1 MRQPVL
7 FIGHGS
13 PMNAIENNVFH
24 QQWQT
29 LGRTLPRPRAILCI
43 SAHWET
49 NEAAVTA
56 SAQPAT
62 MHDFGGFPPALHAVR
77 YGAPGDPALAARI
90 AALLAPEPVDLDAER
105 GLDHGS
111 WGVIL
116 PMHPDADIP
125 VLQLSLA
132 RGRSG
137 AWHLALAR
145 RLAVLRNEGVLILAS
160 GNFVHNLGLLRWPL
174 DRAEPWAERA
184 QARFNQWLDSDDLTA
199 LGEPLRGGEDIR
211 LAIPSAEHY
220 LPVLYALGARLP
232 GDTLTRFSDVVL
244 GSLSMT
250 SLLITPAGSD
260 PQSLLTEPA

>member
-1 MRQPVL
+1 MRQPAL

-13 PMNAIENNVFH
+13 PMNAIEDNPLRRAW
-24 QQWQT
+24 QQ
-29 LGRTLPRPRAILCI
+29 LGRALPRPRAILAI

-49 NEAAVTA
+49 AGVAVGCHPRPHTL
-56 SAQPAT
+56 
-62 MHDFGGFPPALHAVR
+62 HDFGGFPPALHAVR
-77 YGAPGDPALAARI
+77 YPAPGDPALAARV
-90 AALLAPEPVDLDAER
+90 AELLAPEPVRLDATR
-105 GLDHGS
+105 GLDHGIWS
-111 WGVIL
+111 VLL
-116 PMHPDADIP
+116 PMFPAADIP
-125 VLQLSLA
+125 LVPLSLA
-132 RGRSG
+132 RGRD
-137 AWHLALAR
+137 ADWHYALAR
-145 RLAVLRNEGVLILAS
+145 RLAPLRDEGVLIVAS

-199 LGEPLRGGEDIR
+199 LCEPLRGGEDIR